1 VFVELATRHDARY
14 TVLLEWDHDSGQ
26 MQIVVT
32 DSRTSSVV
40 VFPVPGENSGEAF
53 RHPFRYAR

>member
-26 MQIVVT
+26 MQIVVA

-40 VFPVPGENSGEAF
+40 VFPVPGENLGEAF
-53 RHPFRYAR
+53 RHPFRYAL